1 MLHLHHSN
9 DFAMKEL
16 RITDLITVDPY
27 SGTAKYLQIANAVLK
42 EIQKG
47 RIKAGDNMPSINE
60 LSIELDIARD
70 TVERGYKHLKK
81 LGVINAVPRRGY
93 FIENTEFRRPLNVF
107 LLFNKLSI
115 PKKSIYDAFVST
127 LGEQAGIDFYVY
139 NNDFHLFKRM
149 LGSNKEHYTHYVII
163 PHFVEGGE
171 NAHEIINTIPKDK
184 LVMLDRTPKGVTGEF
199 STILIDFEDDIY
211 KALNDAIDQLV
222 KYHTIT
228 IIFPNNSYY
237 PKEILK
243 GFTHFCQDYAF
254 QYKIQSDVNAL
265 EIKKGEVYINLIE
278 DDLVTLIE
286 KINTTSY
293 VIGEEVGII
302 SYNETP
308 IKKVVLS
315 GITTISSDFQ
325 EMGVMAANA
334 VLSGTLT
341 QEKVPFRLTARPS
354 L

>member
-1 MLHLHHSN
+1 
-9 DFAMKEL
+9 MKEVK
-16 RITDLITVDPY
+16 IIDLLTVDPY
-27 SGTAKYLQIANAVLK
+27 SSTSKYLQISNAVLK
-42 EIQKG
+42 EIEKG
-47 RIKAGDNMPSINE
+47 NIKAGDNMPSINE

-70 TVERGYKHLKK
+70 TVERGYKHLRK

-115 PKKSIYDAFVST
+115 PKKTIYDAFVNT

-139 NNDFHLFKRM
+139 NNDFRLFKRM
-149 LGSNKEHYTHYVII
+149 LANNKEPYTHFVII

-184 LVMLDRTPKGVTGEF
+184 LLLMDRTPPGVTGDY
-199 STILIDFEDDIY
+199 SSVMIDFENDIY
-211 KALNDAIDQLV
+211 QALSDAIEALV
-222 KYHTIT
+222 KYNTIN
-228 IIFPNNSYY
+228 ILFPRNSYY
-237 PKEILK
+237 PKEILN
-243 GFTHFCQDYAF
+243 GFIHFCQDYTF
-254 QYKIQSDVNAL
+254 QYRIINDVKDL
-265 EIKKGEVYINLIE
+265 GVKKGEVYINMID

-286 KINTTSY
+286 MINMTNY
-293 VIGEEVGII
+293 VIGEDVGII

-308 IKKVVLS
+308 IKKVVLK

-334 VLSGTLT
+334 ILSGKPT
-341 QEKVPFRLTARPS
+341 QVKVPFRLTLRPS

>member
-1 MLHLHHSN
+1 
-9 DFAMKEL
+9 MKES
-16 RITDLITVDPY
+16 RITDIITVDPY
-27 SGTAKYLQIANAVLK
+27 SSTAKYLQIANAVLK

-93 FIENTEFRRPLNVF
+93 FIESTEFRRPLNVF

-127 LGEQAGIDFYVY
+127 LGEQAGVDFYVY

-184 LVMLDRTPKGVTGEF
+184 LVMLDRIPAGVTGEF
-199 STILIDFEDDIY
+199 STVLIDFEDDIY

-222 KYHTIT
+222 
-228 IIFPNNSYY
+228 
-237 PKEILK
+237 
-243 GFTHFCQDYAF
+243 
-254 QYKIQSDVNAL
+254 
-265 EIKKGEVYINLIE
+265 
-278 DDLVTLIE
+278 
-286 KINTTSY
+286 
-293 VIGEEVGII
+293 
-302 SYNETP
+302 
-308 IKKVVLS
+308 
-315 GITTISSDFQ
+315 
-325 EMGVMAANA
+325 
-334 VLSGTLT
+334 
-341 QEKVPFRLTARPS
+341 
-354 L
+354 

>member
-1 MLHLHHSN
+1 
-9 DFAMKEL
+9 MKEPKM
-16 RITDLITVDPY
+16 IDLITVDPY
-27 SGTAKYLQIANAVLK
+27 SSTSKYLQIANAVLK
-42 EIQKG
+42 EIEKG
-47 RIKAGDNMPSINE
+47 NVKAGDNMPSINE

-93 FIENTEFRRPLNVF
+93 FIENTEFRRPLSVF

-115 PKKSIYDAFVST
+115 PKKTIYDAFVNT

-139 NNDFHLFKRM
+139 NNDFQLFKRM
-149 LGSNKEHYTHYVII
+149 LAGNKEHYTHFVII
-163 PHFVEGGE
+163 PHFVEGGD
-171 NAHEIINTIPKDK
+171 NAHEIINGIPKDK
-184 LVMLDRTPKGVTGEF
+184 LVLLDRTPPGVTGAC
-199 STILIDFEDDIY
+199 SSILIDFENDIY
-211 KALNDAIDQLV
+211 QALNDGIEQLV
-222 KYHTIT
+222 KYHTIN
-228 IIFPNNSYY
+228 IIFPKKSYY

-243 GFTHFCQDYAF
+243 GFTHFCQDFTF
-254 QYKIQSDVNAL
+254 QYKITNDVNNV
-265 EIKKGEVYINLIE
+265 EIQQGEVYINLID

-286 KINTTSY
+286 KINSTNY
-293 VIGEEVGII
+293 VIGEDVGII

-308 IKKVVLS
+308 IKKVVLR

-334 VLSGTLT
+334 ILSGTAT
-341 QEKVPFRLTARPS
+341 KAKVPFRLTLRPS

>member
-1 MLHLHHSN
+1 
-9 DFAMKEL
+9 MKESK
-16 RITDLITVDPY
+16 IIDLITVDPY

-42 EIQKG
+42 EIEKG
-47 RIKAGDNMPSINE
+47 KIRAGDNMPSINE

-115 PKKSIYDAFVST
+115 PKKSIYDAFVDT

-149 LGSNKEHYTHYVII
+149 LGSNKDHYTHFVII

-171 NAHEIINTIPKDK
+171 NAHEIINQIPKDK
-184 LVMLDRTPKGVTGEF
+184 LVLLDRTPPGVTGDH
-199 STILIDFEDDIY
+199 SSVLIDFENDIY
-211 KALNDAIDQLV
+211 QALNDAIEQLI
-222 KYHTIT
+222 KYHTIN
-228 IIFPNNSYY
+228 IIFPTNSYY

-243 GFTHFCQDYAF
+243 GFTHFCQDFAF
-254 QYKIQSDVNAL
+254 QYKIRNDVNSL

-278 DDLVTLIE
+278 DDLVNLIE
-286 KINTTSY
+286 KINTTNY
-293 VIGEEVGII
+293 IIGEEVGII

-308 IKKVVLS
+308 IKKVVLR
-315 GITTISSDFQ
+315 GITTISSDFR

-334 VLSGTLT
+334 VLSGSGTR
-341 QEKVPFRLTARPS
+341 EKVPFKLTLRHS

>member
-1 MLHLHHSN
+1 
-9 DFAMKEL
+9 MKEVK
-16 RITDLITVDPY
+16 IIDLLSVDPY
-27 SGTAKYLQIANAVLK
+27 SSTSKYLQISNAVLK
-42 EIQKG
+42 EIEKG
-47 RIKAGDNMPSINE
+47 NIKAGDNMPSINE

-70 TVERGYKHLKK
+70 TVERGYRHLRK

-115 PKKSIYDAFVST
+115 PKKTTYDAFVNA

-139 NNDFHLFKRM
+139 NNDFRLFKRM
-149 LGSNKEHYTHYVII
+149 LANNKEHYTHFVII
-163 PHFVEGGE
+163 PHFVEGGD

-184 LVMLDRTPKGVTGEF
+184 LLLLDRTPAGVTGDY
-199 STILIDFEDDIY
+199 SSVLIDFENDIY
-211 KALNDAIDQLV
+211 QALADAIEVLV
-222 KYHTIT
+222 KYHTIN
-228 IIFPNNSYY
+228 ILFPRNSYY

-243 GFTHFCQDYAF
+243 GFTHFCQDYTF
-254 QYKIQSDVNAL
+254 QYGVINDVKDI
-265 EIKKGEVYINLIE
+265 EIKKGEVYINMID

-286 KINTTSY
+286 KISMTNY
-293 VIGEEVGII
+293 VIGQEVGII

-308 IKKVVLS
+308 IKKVVLN

-334 VLSGTLT
+334 VLSGKPA
-341 QEKVPFRLTARPS
+341 QEKVPFRLTLRPS